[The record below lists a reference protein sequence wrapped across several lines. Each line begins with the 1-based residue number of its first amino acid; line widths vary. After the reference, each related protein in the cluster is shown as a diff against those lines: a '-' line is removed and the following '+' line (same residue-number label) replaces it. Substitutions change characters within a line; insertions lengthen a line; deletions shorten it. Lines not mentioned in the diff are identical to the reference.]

1 MAACAIALAA
11 CSFDSGGVAGDDTPI
26 DASGDPD
33 GVGGFDPAPP
43 DAVDPDANPGDPDD
57 DDDGVLDGADNCPLI
72 GNADQHDE
80 DGDGDGDVCDN
91 CPHVSNPGQESAGDA
106 DTVGDACDPRPGE
119 LDTIAY
125 FHGFQGTTL
134 PAGWTAGSGTW
145 QVGGDELSQTATTP
159 NHIIYYAPGNWDDLT
174 LDTTIELDSVPDNG
188 VRSAALLTFYAP
200 GNMLGTGY
208 VCTVFDDTNDSNP
221 GAQMVTRF
229 LDDGNLAGGDIDSIA
244 EQLTDG
250 MTFRL
255 VGRADGLTPTC
266 EVTTAATVLSSF
278 GDITHQSGTVALRT
292 NTVAA
297 SYRYVVVITPAN

>member
-1 MAACAIALAA
+1 MSSPLPAAMAACAIALAA

-134 PAGWTAGSGTW
+134 PAGAPSPDRVSNNRTGTTEFRPEPD
-145 QVGGDELSQTATTP
+145 G
-159 NHIIYYAPGNWDDLT
+159 NHALRSAMRCAPGWVYKHT
-174 LDTTIELDSVPDNG
+174 LP
-188 VRSAALLTFYAP
+188 SAPTLAITR
-200 GNMLGTGY
+200 LGT
-208 VCTVFDDTNDSNP
+208 V
-221 GAQMVTRF
+221 
-229 LDDGNLAGGDIDSIA
+229 
-244 EQLTDG
+244 
-250 MTFRL
+250 
-255 VGRADGLTPTC
+255 
-266 EVTTAATVLSSF
+266 
-278 GDITHQSGTVALRT
+278 
-292 NTVAA
+292 
-297 SYRYVVVITPAN
+297 